1 MVDFE
6 TEKICLNQIINQK
19 KDNFCAEENII
30 IPDVKPDILSTIDSS
45 GNVYIYKKEIVNGR
59 LKIDGGVYT
68 YVIYIADNE
77 QNDIRGLHTV
87 IDFSQSIEIE
97 KLTQDMDFDCDLNI
111 RNIECKIL
119 NGRKINIKINLEA
132 NIKVFSNNEKEFVK
146 SINDTQKIWADF
158 LNTGILKEPSTEDVP
173 GDFICDDEIYRKLKG
188 TIKSINCKNWY
199 AYYQMGIYEFWKGEI
214 ETARLHFEESLNRK
228 KSPWA
233 YHGLGCCNILDKQY
247 DLAIECIVK
256 GLATRKDDLSYVK
269 ESFRLL
275 LKAEGYQA
283 LLEQYADLSDQFKAE
298 SRIYFDY
305 LEAMSHTGEANKVYE
320 ILKSNDTY
328 ELVDLREGDS
338 SIERLWVELETTLFG
353 RCRSIPDKYNYSS
366 ITKEVFS

>member
-1 MVDFE
+1 MVVFPCHLIQPGMEQYSAIQLDSHFNELSFE
-6 TEKICLNQIINQK
+6 ELRNELTNYVKDKYCPDELEKVLQQRK
-19 KDNFCAEENII
+19 KTALC
-30 IPDVKPDILSTIDSS
+30 PGKLVYS
-45 GNVYIYKKEIVNGR
+45 GSGYGSFKQYCR
-59 LKIDGGVYT
+59 
-68 YVIYIADNE
+68 
-77 QNDIRGLHTV
+77 
-87 IDFSQSIEIE
+87 EIE
-97 KLTQDMDFDCDLNI
+97 NDRPLSEHLDYG
-111 RNIECKIL
+111 E
-119 NGRKINIKINLEA
+119 
-132 NIKVFSNNEKEFVK
+132 
-146 SINDTQKIWADF
+146 INDTQKIWADF

-366 ITKEVFS
+366 IRDEQNTLIQK